1 MDPREEIVVLLNLK
15 ADPYIYTH
23 TLKDYRNVGDVWAW
37 ILTGDYRDKDFK
49 WNNRTFYFRY
59 EHDLLLFLLRWS

>member
-1 MDPREEIVVLLNLK
+1 MDPREEIVVLLTLK
-15 ADPYIYTH
+15 SNPYIYTH
-23 TLKDYRNVGDVWAW
+23 TLKDYLNVGDVWTW

-49 WNNRTFYFRY
+49 WNNRTFYFKS